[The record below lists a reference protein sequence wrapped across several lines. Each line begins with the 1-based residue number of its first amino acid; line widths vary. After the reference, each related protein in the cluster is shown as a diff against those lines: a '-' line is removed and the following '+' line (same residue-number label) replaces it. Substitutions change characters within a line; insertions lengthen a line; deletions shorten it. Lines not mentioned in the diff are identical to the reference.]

1 MKKTTVALSLLSL
14 MLALPSQAQTARK
27 PSSFE
32 AGQKEAATKIKT
44 QTAALHKLGSKHDFD
59 QMARVYEQDTDYEIP
74 HVIFLI
80 DLKDNK
86 RVDYINTP
94 KYSLHETYLAQAKGF
109 KPNDA
114 QLKS

>member
-44 QTAALHKLGSKHDFD
+44 QTAALHKLSSKRDFD

-80 DLKDNK
+80 DLKETNAS
-86 RVDYINTP
+86 ITSTPPNTVCTRLIWRRP
-94 KYSLHETYLAQAKGF
+94 KVLSPMMH
-109 KPNDA
+109 N
-114 QLKS
+114 